1 MMIQSSSTQTPD
13 KTLAQGTLG
22 TLLRHLTDLLE
33 SAVEQSYVDSGLD
46 YRPRFTPIV
55 RALMNLGPSSLRA
68 ISVHAGITHS
78 AVSQTVAEM
87 VKREWLTSAPG
98 KDARELVVSL
108 SDKANAAVPILKRR
122 WAATNAA
129 SDSLDQELSSPL
141 FAVLREAIQH
151 LEERPFADR
160 IAEAVQK
167 LEVEG

>member
-1 MMIQSSSTQTPD
+1 MTHPTSLRSPD

-22 TLLRHLTDLLE
+22 TLLRHLTELLE
-33 SAVEQSYVDSGLD
+33 SAVEQSYTRSGLD

-55 RALMNLGPSSLRA
+55 RALLDLGPTSLRA

-87 VKREWLTSAPG
+87 VKRGWLTSAPG
-98 KDARELVVSL
+98 KDARESVVSL
-108 SDKANAAVPILKRR
+108 TEKAEAAVPILKCH

-129 SDSLDQELSSPL
+129 SESLDQELSSPL

-151 LEERPFADR
+151 LEERPFGDR
-160 IAEAVQK
+160 IAEAVQT
-167 LEVEG
+167 LEEKG